1 MLERKT
7 NSEIITAFNVLAF
20 FVGLVMLVFMLTPT
34 QAQSDLYN
42 LATLKPAFD
51 DRFQSDVQHIL
62 DSYHWTHP
70 FVIGNFSCSDV
81 SIYTMML
88 FENYGY
94 TAVCITDEGPDN
106 KSLSGSTQGHMWVAV
121 DDPRHKE
128 AWIFIEVDGGFYP
141 NQQPRP
147 HSIGTIVHDDQYQTG
162 YVTTDPL
169 GYIMKYDS
177 SRQPWRRHY
186 SLNDPNAPQPNRL

>member
-7 NSEIITAFNVLAF
+7 NSDTITAF
-20 FVGLVMLVFMLTPT
+20 FVGLVVLGLVLTPA
-34 QAQSDLYN
+34 QAQSDLYK
-42 LATLKPAFD
+42 LAKMKPAYD

-70 FVIGNFSCSDV
+70 FVIGNFSCSDI

-106 KSLSGSTQGHMWVAV
+106 KSLNGGPQGHMWVAI
-121 DDPRHKE
+121 DDPRHKD
-128 AWIFIEVDGGFYP
+128 AWIFVEGGGGFYP
-141 NQQPRP
+141 NQQPMP
-147 HSIGTIVHDDQYQTG
+147 HSIGTIVYGDQYQIG

-177 SRQPWRRHY
+177 SRQSWRQHY
-186 SLNDPNAPQPNRL
+186 SLNDTNAPQPN

>member
-7 NSEIITAFNVLAF
+7 DSDAITAFALLAF
-20 FVGLVMLVFMLTPT
+20 FVGLVVLGFMLTPVH
-34 QAQSDLYN
+34 AQSDLYK
-42 LATLKPAFD
+42 LATLKPAYD

-70 FVIGNFSCSDV
+70 FVIGNFSCSDI

-88 FENYGY
+88 FENHGY

-106 KSLSGSTQGHMWVAV
+106 KSLSGAPQGHMWVAV

-128 AWIFIEVDGGFYP
+128 AWIFVEGDGGFYP
-141 NQQPRP
+141 NKEPMP
-147 HSIGTIVHDDQYQTG
+147 HSIGTIVNDDQYQIG
-162 YVTTDPL
+162 YVTTDPV

-186 SLNDPNAPQPNRL
+186 SLSDTNAPQPN

>member
-7 NSEIITAFNVLAF
+7 NSETITAFALPAF
-20 FVGLVMLVFMLTPT
+20 FVGLVVLGFMLTPAH
-34 QAQSDLYN
+34 AQSDLYK
-42 LATLKPAFD
+42 LATLKPAYD

-70 FVIGNFSCSDV
+70 FVTGNFSCSDI

-106 KSLSGSTQGHMWVAV
+106 KSLSGGPQGHMWIAV

-128 AWIFIEVDGGFYP
+128 AWIFVEGDGGFYP
-141 NQQPRP
+141 NKEPMP
-147 HSIGTIVHDDQYQTG
+147 HSIGTIVYGDQYQIG
-162 YVTTDPL
+162 YVLTDPV

-177 SRQPWRRHY
+177 SRQPWRQHY
-186 SLNDPNAPQPNRL
+186 SLNDTNAPQPN

>member
-7 NSEIITAFNVLAF
+7 DSDAITAFALLAF
-20 FVGLVMLVFMLTPT
+20 FVGLVVLGFMLTPVH
-34 QAQSDLYN
+34 AQSDLYK
-42 LATLKPAFD
+42 LATLKPAYD

-70 FVIGNFSCSDV
+70 FVIGNFSCSDI

-88 FENYGY
+88 FENHGY

-106 KSLSGSTQGHMWVAV
+106 KSLSGAPQGHMWVAV

-128 AWIFIEVDGGFYP
+128 AWIFVEGDGGFYP
-141 NQQPRP
+141 NKEPMP
-147 HSIGTIVHDDQYQTG
+147 HSIGTIVNDDQYQIG
-162 YVTTDPL
+162 YVNNRSGGVHNEIRFVETTMEAIL
-169 GYIMKYDS
+169 QSK
-177 SRQPWRRHY
+177 RHKCTTT
-186 SLNDPNAPQPNRL
+186 